1 MKKEQPDTYQFP
13 VEIQKRFYRLI
24 NSKDDFLR
32 NLSTAERRKLETL
45 YAQLNAAWKANNTD
59 QLSSTLTRKYHELRT
74 SQHELNNN
82 CSAFRHHTRSGLKKQ
97 FVAAY
102 SHLQKRQEECHRRSV
117 QLKQDVKT
125 WKDDI
130 IRRDTN
136 WSVQKQNIDRTTRTK
151 LSELQ
156 RISSNLEQETA
167 RYQNAKNSLQQKQQE
182 LTSELEKQSE
192 QQQIFNDEQKRCQMN
207 SDKLRAEWSKRIA
220 SKKRLSE
227 QILDDKRR
235 QMKKLTDEYE
245 RSLEND
251 TKAIEEQW
259 LKQLRE
265 QMANELSDCHPE
277 LLSWLKQ
284 GDLSSIHR
292 RSTLLSKESEQLTK
306 LLNQGLIRV
315 GLSLDGFLAKSDVH
329 QPVSGS

>member
-1 MKKEQPDTYQFP
+1 M
-13 VEIQKRFYRLI
+13 
-24 NSKDDFLR
+24 
-32 NLSTAERRKLETL
+32 
-45 YAQLNAAWKANNTD
+45 
-59 QLSSTLTRKYHELRT
+59 
-74 SQHELNNN
+74 
-82 CSAFRHHTRSGLKKQ
+82 
-97 FVAAY
+97 
-102 SHLQKRQEECHRRSV
+102 
-117 QLKQDVKT
+117 
-125 WKDDI
+125 
-130 IRRDTN
+130 
-136 WSVQKQNIDRTTRTK
+136 
-151 LSELQ
+151 SELQ

>member
-1 MKKEQPDTYQFP
+1 M
-13 VEIQKRFYRLI
+13 I

-32 NLSTAERRKLETL
+32 SLSTAERRRLETL
-45 YAQLNAAWKANNTD
+45 YAQLNAAWKVNNTE
-59 QLSSTLTRKYHELRT
+59 QLSSTLTRKYHALRT
-74 SQHELNNN
+74 SQHELSNN
-82 CSAFRHHTRSGLKKQ
+82 CSAFRHRTRNDLKKR

-102 SHLQKRQEECHRRSV
+102 SHLQKRQEECRRRSE
-117 QLKQDVKT
+117 QLKQDVRT
-125 WKDDI
+125 WKADI
-130 IRRDTN
+130 IKKDMN
-136 WSVQKQNIDRTTRTK
+136 WSAQKRNIDRTARTN

-167 RYQNAKNSLQQKQQE
+167 RYQNAKNNLQQKQQE
-182 LTSELEKQSE
+182 LTNELEKQNE
-192 QQQIFNDEQKRCQMN
+192 QQQKFYDEQKRCQMN
-207 SDKLRAEWSKRIA
+207 SDKLRLAWSKRIA

-251 TKAIEEQW
+251 TKATEEQW

-265 QMANELSDCHPE
+265 QMANELSDCHLE
-277 LLSWLKQ
+277 LLNWLRQ

-292 RSTLLSKESEQLTK
+292 RSTLLSKESEQLTR

-315 GLSLDGFLAKSDVH
+315 GISLDSFLAMSDAQEHVA
-329 QPVSGS
+329 GS